1 MRMSRTAAIT
11 TAGLLILVVRAFA
24 ADSSSVIA
32 AKAMRDELQH
42 SRGLASVNLEKPYFI
57 SYTFEDGEVFGAAAS
72 LGGLLALTDT
82 NFRVPRIQ
90 VRVGDY
96 QFDNTN
102 YVGSGLN
109 FGSRYDIER
118 FPVEN
123 LYPVLRRYLWLATDQ
138 VYKSAVESLA
148 RKRAALKNMSAAG
161 DPMADFAHAGPVHV
175 VEEPP
180 TAKIDRTAWLAR
192 VRALSA
198 VFTEFPQV
206 LNSSV
211 EMQAVKN
218 VRQLVNSEG
227 TEVRTGEDVIFIRA
241 RAVGQAPDGMHVRDA
256 IVLHSRDI
264 GRGLSD
270 AEVSREVR
278 RVAENIAALSRA
290 PLGDTYNG
298 PVLFEGAAAAQLFA
312 ELLAKNLILTRRP
325 VNEPGRPNTFPASE
339 LEGRKEARI
348 LPEWIDVVDDP
359 TQKEWRGRRLFGS
372 YRVDMEGV
380 EAQPLTLV
388 QKGILK
394 NFLLTRQPAAGFTAS
409 NGRARLPGAFGAN
422 TAGVSNLFVRAEKG
436 VPVTD
441 LRKQLIEICKVRN
454 QPYGIIV
461 RKLDFPSSAGMEEV
475 RRLMAASARDGSGSH
490 PFSPPVLI
498 YKVYADGK
506 EELVRGVRFR
516 DINARALRDIRAAGN
531 DTNIFDYMDNGA
543 PLALMGAGNYVAE
556 TSVIAPSVLVDDLE
570 IRKLDDEL
578 PKLPL
583 VPSPLL
589 AGR

>member
-1 MRMSRTAAIT
+1 MNSSRTAAVT
-11 TAGLLILVVRAFA
+11 AAGLLILAGRAFG
-24 ADSSSVIA
+24 ADSSGVVL

-42 SRGLASVNLEKPYFI
+42 SRGLQSVDLEKPYFI
-57 SYTFEDGEVFGAAAS
+57 SYTFEDGEAFGALAS
-72 LGGLLALTDT
+72 LGGLVGTTDT
-82 NFRVPRIQ
+82 AFRVPRVQ

-109 FGSRYDIER
+109 FGSRYDIDR
-118 FPVEN
+118 FPIEN
-123 LYPVLRRYLWLATDQ
+123 SYPVLRRYLWLATDQ

-161 DPMADFAHAGPVHV
+161 EPLADFSRAGPVHI
-175 VEEPP
+175 VEELPSG
-180 TAKIDRTAWLAR
+180 KIDRAAWLAR
-192 VRALSA
+192 VRSLSA

-206 LNSSV
+206 LSSSV

-218 VRQLVNSEG
+218 IRQLVNSEG
-227 TEVRTGEDVIFIRA
+227 TEVRTGEDVIFVRV
-241 RAVGQAPDGMHVRDA
+241 RAVGQASDGMHVRDS
-256 IVLHSRDI
+256 IVLQSVDMDH
-264 GRGLSD
+264 GLNE
-270 AEVSREVR
+270 AEVGREVR
-278 RVAENIAALSRA
+278 RVAENAAALSRA
-290 PLGDTYNG
+290 PIGDTYNG

-312 ELLAKNLILTRRP
+312 QLLAKNLVLPRRP

-339 LEGRKEARI
+339 FEGRKEARI

-359 TQKEWRGRRLFGS
+359 RQKEWRGRRLFGT
-372 YRVDMEGV
+372 YRVDLEGV
-380 EAQPLTLV
+380 EAQTLTLV

-394 NFLLTRQPAAGFTAS
+394 NFVLTRQPVAGFTAS
-409 NGRARLPGAFGAN
+409 NGRARLPGSFGAN

-441 LRKQLIEICKVRN
+441 LRKQLIDICKARN
-454 QPYGIIV
+454 QPYGIVV
-461 RKLDFPSSAGMEEV
+461 RKFDFPSSAGIEEV
-475 RRLMAASARDGSGSH
+475 RRLMAASARDGSASH
-490 PFSPPVLI
+490 PFSLPVLI
-498 YKVYADGK
+498 YKVFADGK
-506 EELVRGVRFR
+506 EELIRGVRFR
-516 DINARALRDIRAAGN
+516 DINARSLRDIRAAGN
-531 DTNIFDYMDNGA
+531 DTNVFDYLDNGA
-543 PLALMGAGNYVAE
+543 PLALMGAGAYSAE
-556 TSVIAPSVLVDDLE
+556 TSIIAPSVLVDDLE